1 MKVLVLG
8 AGVVGVTTAYYLW
21 RAGHD
26 VTVLERHPAPG
37 QGASF
42 GNAGG
47 LCPSFAGPWAA
58 PGMIGKVIKLTLQ
71 KDSPISFRPRADW
84 QQLSWIRRWMAECT
98 PERFH
103 TNKLRMQRSA
113 HYSLRCLKALVDE
126 TGLTGFDF
134 YSGGVLQIFQTD
146 QELAVGR
153 LSATALNEF
162 GIPWEMLEGDD
173 LLRVEPG
180 LKHSQVPVK
189 GGLYLPADAS
199 GDSFKFC
206 TELTA
211 YLSARGVRFHYGV
224 DIHALVP
231 QDTRLQ
237 AVDTSAG
244 RFEADRYVVA
254 LGSFAPQLLKPLGI
268 KLPLYPLKGY
278 SITVPVT
285 EPDAVPMMPVMDEHN
300 KLMISRLGQRIRAAG
315 MAELTGYDLG
325 FAESKKAALVKAV
338 KALFPRGLD
347 WDQVSYWSGLRPMTP
362 DGPPVLGP
370 TPYPNLFLNSGH
382 GSNGW
387 TQACGTSKVVADL
400 IDERQPDIDLDG
412 LTLARFQP

>member
-1 MKVLVLG
+1 MRVLVLG
-8 AGVVGVTTAYYLW
+8 AGVVGVATAYSLW

-26 VTVLERHPAPG
+26 VTVLERHASPG
-37 QGASF
+37 QETSF

-58 PGMIGKVIKLTLQ
+58 PGMISKVIKLTLQ

-84 QQLSWIRRWMAECT
+84 RQLSWILRWMAECT

-103 TNKLRMQRSA
+103 RNKLRMQRSA
-113 HYSLRCLKALVDE
+113 HYSLRCLRELMAE
-126 TGLTGFDF
+126 TGLSNFDF

-146 QELAVGR
+146 QELALGR

-162 GIPWEMLEGDD
+162 GIPWEMLEGDQ

-206 TELTA
+206 AELSS
-211 YLSARGVRFHYGV
+211 YLSERGVQFLYDV
-224 DIHALVP
+224 DVKRLVH
-231 QDTRLQ
+231 QDGRVQ
-237 AVDTSAG
+237 AVDTSQG
-244 RFEADRYVVA
+244 RLEADSYVLA
-254 LGSFAPQLLKPLGI
+254 FGSFAPQLLKPLGI

-285 EPDAVPMMPVMDEHN
+285 DPEAVPLMPVMDEHN

-315 MAELTGYDLG
+315 MAELTGYDLD
-325 FAESKKAALVKAV
+325 FAPSKKAALVKAV
-338 KALFPRGLD
+338 KALFPQGLD
-347 WDQVSYWSGLRPMTP
+347 WEQVSYWSGLRPMTP

-370 TPYPNLFLNSGH
+370 TPYANLFLNSGH

-400 IDERQPDIDLDG
+400 IDGRRPDIDLEG
-412 LTLARFQP
+412 LTLDRYKK